1 MSATSQGAFVVIP
14 EISLCDISYIIKKG
28 KPAGGSLANGPA
40 AARRRQE
47 IPHMEQNQK
56 IERMKALIETLNAAA
71 KAYYQESRER
81 MPNHE
86 YDALYDELTALEA
99 ETGMTLSQSPTQRVG
114 YEVLSQLPKEK
125 HPQKMLS
132 LDKTKDVDALVSWLG
147 AQDGVLSWKL
157 DGLTIVLTYED
168 GALIKA
174 VTRGN
179 GEIGEVITGNARVFA
194 NLPLKIPYRGHLVLR
209 GEAVISYSDF
219 EKINETFEDEG
230 AKYKNPRNLCSGSV
244 RQLNNEITAQRHVQ
258 FFAFA
263 LVSADGGADAETSGA
278 AAADRTIDTVGKAAA
293 DSSAPQLATRGQQFD
308 WLAQQGFAVVEHEP
322 VTAGTLPK
330 AIEDFAQRIQHYDI
344 PSDGLV
350 LSYDDIAYGRS
361 LGQTAKFPR
370 DSIAFKWRDEI
381 RQTTLKEIEWSASR
395 TGLINPVAIFDP
407 VELEGTT
414 VSRASV
420 HNLSVMRELKLGIGD
435 TICVYK
441 ANMIIPQIAEN
452 LTGSDNVPIPEA
464 CPVCGHPTAIHDE
477 NGVQTLNCPNPDCL
491 AKQIRGLVHFVS
503 RDAMNIEGLSEMTL
517 EKFVD
522 DGLIREPAD
531 LFRLEPLRGRITT
544 MEGFGKKSFENLL
557 ASAERARHTTV
568 QRFLY
573 SLGIP
578 GIGTANARLIAQF
591 CRNSWIA
598 VESLSRE
605 DLLQIEGIGEIMADA
620 FLAFFADPEKRRILD
635 DLLQVIELDETFEE
649 SGSTLAGMTFVI
661 TGSLEHYA
669 NREALKAEIEA
680 AGGKVAGSVSA
691 KTAYLINNDRTSTS
705 GKNKKAQELG
715 IPIIDEEAI
724 RSWLA
729 SGQKPEA
736 E

>member
-1 MSATSQGAFVVIP
+1 
-14 EISLCDISYIIKKG
+14 
-28 KPAGGSLANGPA
+28 
-40 AARRRQE
+40 
-47 IPHMEQNQK
+47 MEQNKK
-56 IERMKALIETLNAAA
+56 IERMKALIKTLNAAS
-71 KAYYQESRER
+71 KSYYQESREL

-86 YDALYDELTALEA
+86 YDALYDELTALEQ

-147 AQDGVLSWKL
+147 VQDGVLSWKL

-168 GALIKA
+168 GALAKA

-179 GEIGEVITGNARVFA
+179 GEIGEVITSNARVFA
-194 NLPLKIPYRGHLVLR
+194 NLPLRIPYHGRLVLR
-209 GEAVISYSDF
+209 GEAVISYRDF
-219 EKINETFEDEG
+219 EKINETLEDEG
-230 AKYKNPRNLCSGSV
+230 TKYKNPRNLCSGSV

-263 LVSADGGADAETSGA
+263 LVSAEAAADAETSEVA
-278 AAADRTIDTVGKAAA
+278 AAKRAR
-293 DSSAPQLATRGQQFD
+293 DSFAPPFATRMQQFD

-322 VTAGTLPK
+322 VTAKTLPD
-330 AIEDFAQRIQHYDI
+330 AIKQFAQRIQHYDI

-381 RQTTLKEIEWSASR
+381 RQTTLRAMAWSASR
-395 TGLINPVAIFDP
+395 TGLINPVAVFDP

-420 HNLSVMRELKLGIGD
+420 HNISVMRELKLGIGD

-452 LTGSDNVPIPEA
+452 LTGSDNVPIPA
-464 CPVCGHPTAIHDE
+464 VCPVCAHPTVVHDE
-477 NGVQTLNCPNPDCL
+477 NGVQTLHCPNPDCL

-531 LFRLEPLRGRITT
+531 LFRMEPLRGKITT

-591 CRNSWIA
+591 CRNSWAA
-598 VESLSRE
+598 VESLKRE
-605 DLLQIEGIGEIMADA
+605 DLLRIDGIGEIMADA
-620 FLAFFADPEKRRILD
+620 FLAFFANPQKRRILH
-635 DLLQVIELDETFEE
+635 DLLQVVELDETFEE
-649 SGSTLAGMTFVI
+649 TGHTLVGMTFVI
-661 TGSLEHYA
+661 TGSLKHYA
-669 NREALKAEIEA
+669 NREALKSEIEA
-680 AGGKVAGSVSA
+680 AGGKVAGSVSS
-691 KTAYLINNDRTSTS
+691 KTSYLINNDRTSTS

-715 IPIIDEEAI
+715 IPILDEEAI
-724 RSWLA
+724 RRWLA
-729 SGQKPEA
+729 GGQKPEA
-736 E
+736 K